1 MIPPGSLSPYRLPQ
15 YIAPMS
21 ACGPLTT
28 NLSLSITSLRI
39 CTPLLAP
46 APLSLTWNDNSKSLY
61 FRVEQRKVL
70 NEIPSG
76 MVEPTM
82 APSTTFQCLVSPSQ
96 PASDLPS
103 KNGAGSAADAT
114 VAGPPMAKRA
124 SRAERM
130 VEVLSEVDM
139 RSNRSPAGMRAVSH

>member
-1 MIPPGSLSPYRLPQ
+1 
-15 YIAPMS
+15 MS

-39 CTPLLAP
+39 CTPLLARP
-46 APLSLTWNDNSKSLY
+46 PLSRTWNEISKSLY

-82 APSTTFQCLVSPSQ
+82 APSTTFQYFGSPSQ

-103 KNGAGSAADAT
+103 KKGAGSAANA
-114 VAGPPMAKRA
+114 AGLKQAMSSVRA
-124 SRAERM
+124 AERM
-130 VEVLSEVDM
+130 AEVL
-139 RSNRSPAGMRAVSH
+139 H